1 MYRRRIFKAVNLTQQ
16 DFIYQAARFFLHE
29 ERLDIPTQ
37 LEILLKS
44 NGVYDIV
51 GIEYAQLYSKMH
63 RMDLLTEIG
72 HLAELIKTAYT
83 EGQKS
88 KKYERQR
95 ISRSTSTEV
104 EED

>member
-1 MYRRRIFKAVNLTQQ
+1 MYRRRIFKAVSLTQQ

-88 KKYERQR
+88 KRYERQR
-95 ISRSTSTEV
+95 ISRSINPEV